1 MDDGSEN
8 FLSRWSRR
16 KQEARTAPV
25 ETPEP
30 WEEQQDAAEA
40 EPQAIAAPPPEPFDP
55 ESLPPVESLGADSD
69 YTGFLASNVPQEL
82 KRLALRKAWTS
93 DPVIAGF
100 RGFAEYD
107 WDCNAPGYGK
117 LLPTDRIADLLDRI
131 ATDEKPPEE
140 KPEEVVVAGVD
151 EAEEVDGPA
160 PTPALPRSRR
170 TKGPPAASAQTFG
183 LRESCAG
190 EGALGEAASAPSPAK
205 AGEG

>member
-1 MDDGSEN
+1 MDDHALDDGSET

-16 KQEARTAPV
+16 KQEARAAPV
-25 ETPEP
+25 EAPEP
-30 WEEQQDAAEA
+30 QEERDAAD

-69 YTGFLASNVPQEL
+69 YTGFLAGNVPQEL
-82 KRLALRKAWTS
+82 KRQALRKAWTS

-107 WDCNAPGYGK
+107 WDCNAPGYGR
-117 LLPTDRIADLLDRI
+117 LLATDRIADLLDRI

-140 KPEEVVVAGVD
+140 EKPEEVVVAGVD
-151 EAEEVDGPA
+151 ESEEGEGLA
-160 PTPALPRSRR
+160 PTPALPRW
-170 TKGPPAASAQTFG
+170 
-183 LRESCAG
+183 AG
-190 EGALGEAASAPSPAK
+190 EGERSEAAAIPSPAK

>member
-1 MDDGSEN
+1 MDDGSEG

-16 KQEARTAPV
+16 KQEARTTPV

-30 WEEQQDAAEA
+30 QEERDTAE

-117 LLPTDRIADLLDRI
+117 LLATDRIADLLDRI

-140 KPEEVVVAGVD
+140 EKPEEVVVAD
-151 EAEEVDGPA
+151 TTKSEESEGLAPTDSLA
-160 PTPALPRSRR
+160 PTPTLPRW
-170 TKGPPAASAQTFG
+170 
-183 LRESCAG
+183 AG
-190 EGALGEAASAPSPAK
+190 EGDDRDAAAVPSPAK

>member
-1 MDDGSEN
+1 MDDESEG

-16 KQEARTAPV
+16 KQEARAEPV
-25 ETPEP
+25 VSPEP
-30 WEEQQDAAEA
+30 PEERDAAE
-40 EPQAIAAPPPEPFDP
+40 EPQAIAVPPPEPFDP

-140 KPEEVVVAGVD
+140 GEVEEVVVADMDEFEESEGVVLTD
-151 EAEEVDGPA
+151 SLA
-160 PTPALPRSRR
+160 PTPALPR
-170 TKGPPAASAQTFG
+170 F
-183 LRESCAG
+183 AG
-190 EGALGEAASAPSPAK
+190 EGDECEAASVPSPAK
-205 AGEG
+205 ALAQTKGLR

>member
-1 MDDGSEN
+1 MDDGSEG

-16 KQEARTAPV
+16 KQETRAAPV

-30 WEEQQDAAEA
+30 QEERDTAE

-69 YTGFLASNVPQEL
+69 YTGFLAGNVPQEL

-117 LLPTDRIADLLDRI
+117 LLDTDRIADLLDRI

-140 KPEEVVVAGVD
+140 ET
-151 EAEEVDGPA
+151 AEEVAVASAGESEQGEALA
-160 PTPALPRSRR
+160 PTPALPRS
-170 TKGPPAASAQTFG
+170 
-183 LRESCAG
+183 AG
-190 EGALGEAASAPSPAK
+190 EGALGEAASVPSPAK

>member
-1 MDDGSEN
+1 MPRLLTPERISAMDDRVLDDGSEG

-25 ETPEP
+25 EPPEAP
-30 WEEQQDAAEA
+30 EERDAAE
-40 EPQAIAAPPPEPFDP
+40 EPQAIAAPPSEPFDP

-117 LLPTDRIADLLDRI
+117 LLDTDRIADLLDRI

-140 KPEEVVVAGVD
+140 EKAEEVVVAGVD
-151 EAEEVDGPA
+151 ESEESEGLA
-160 PTPALPRSRR
+160 P
-170 TKGPPAASAQTFG
+170 PPVSYNH
-183 LRESCAG
+183 
-190 EGALGEAASAPSPAK
+190 PPVPAK
-205 AGEG
+205 RIG

>member
-1 MDDGSEN
+1 MDDRVLDDGSEG

-25 ETPEP
+25 EPPEP
-30 WEEQQDAAEA
+30 PEERDAAE

-117 LLPTDRIADLLDRI
+117 LLATDRIADLLDRI

-140 KPEEVVVAGVD
+140 EKPEEVVAD
-151 EAEEVDGPA
+151 TNKSEESEGPA
-160 PTPALPRSRR
+160 PTPALPR
-170 TKGPPAASAQTFG
+170 
-183 LRESCAG
+183 CAG
-190 EGALGEAASAPSPAK
+190 EGESCEVAAVPSSAK

>member
-1 MDDGSEN
+1 MDDGSEG

-16 KQEARTAPV
+16 KQEARTAPI
-25 ETPEP
+25 ETPTEMPEP
-30 WEEQQDAAEA
+30 PEERDAAA

-117 LLPTDRIADLLDRI
+117 LLDTDRIADLLDRI

-140 KPEEVVVAGVD
+140 EKPEEVLVAGVD
-151 EAEEVDGPA
+151 EVEGEDALA
-160 PTPALPRSRR
+160 PTPALPR
-170 TKGPPAASAQTFG
+170 
-183 LRESCAG
+183 CAG
-190 EGALGEAASAPSPAK
+190 EGDDCEAAAVPSPAK

>member
-1 MDDGSEN
+1 MDDRAMDHGSQG

-16 KQEARTAPV
+16 KQEARALPI
-25 ETPEP
+25 ENP
-30 WEEQQDAAEA
+30 
-40 EPQAIAAPPPEPFDP
+40 EPQAERDAAVEPQAVAVPPPEPFDP

-117 LLPTDRIADLLDRI
+117 LLDTDRIADLLDRI
-131 ATDEKPPEE
+131 ATDEKPLEEE
-140 KPEEVVVAGVD
+140 KPEEVVVAGV
-151 EAEEVDGPA
+151 EESEEGEGLA
-160 PTPALPRSRR
+160 PTPALPR
-170 TKGPPAASAQTFG
+170 
-183 LRESCAG
+183 CAG
-190 EGALGEAASAPSPAK
+190 EGALGEAASVPSPAK

>member
-1 MDDGSEN
+1 MDDGTMSEGEG

-16 KQEARTAPV
+16 KQEAREAAAEPPAPQ
-25 ETPEP
+25 EEAP
-30 WEEQQDAAEA
+30 EEQAAV
-40 EPQAIAAPPPEPFDP
+40 PPPLEPFDP
-55 ESLPPVESLGADSD
+55 ESLPPVDSLGADSD
-69 YTGFLASNVPQEL
+69 YTGFLAGNVPQEL

-117 LLPTDRIADLLDRI
+117 LLATDRIADLLDRI

-140 KPEEVVVAGVD
+140 EKAEEVVASTD
-151 EAEEVDGPA
+151 ESEPDDTLA

-170 TKGPPAASAQTFG
+170 TKGPPAASAQTEG
-183 LRESCAG
+183 LRESFAG
-190 EGALGEAASAPSPAK
+190 EGDFSEAAAVPSPAK